1 MKRREM
7 LVTSAGFAAS
17 LLSAQQVK
25 QGREHSY
32 LKVGDKAPDF
42 TLPATN
48 NTTFK
53 LSDYRGKKNVVVAFF
68 PAAFTA
74 G

>member
-1 MKRREM
+1 VKK
-7 LVTSAGFAAS
+7 LSTLLFCVVLAPS

-53 LSDYRGKKNVVVAFF
+53 LSDYKGKKNVVLAFF